1 VASEASEP
9 IEYTKITLRHL
20 RRAED
25 ICRRR
30 LALET
35 AGQYGNRGND
45 ARFGVPNRVTA
56 DVRLAHTDFGPPD
69 TRAFVVPGELLPE
82 QQRVYGAAVSG
93 YLALF
98 GEEPGRTADLGFDTV
113 LDEVQVRL
121 VGDVGVALDTDD
133 GCEVRVLRVV
143 EPGRPLLDDVDLRF
157 TVVRVANWATGRGE
171 LRIVAADLLN
181 VQRADFV
188 VDVDASLPDARAW
201 VDERVALVRELIAD
215 PEPRAGQH
223 CLGCGFVSGCKA
235 HR

>member
-1 VASEASEP
+1 VRVADVATEF
-9 IEYTKITLRHL
+9 TKITLRHL
-20 RRAED
+20 RRAEEL
-25 ICRRR
+25 CRRR

-35 AGQYGNRGND
+35 AGQYGNRSSD
-45 ARFGVPNRVTA
+45 ARFGVPNRVAA

-98 GEEPGRTADLGFDTV
+98 GDEPGRAADLGFETV
-113 LDEVQVRL
+113 LEELEVRL
-121 VGDVGVALDTDD
+121 VGDIGVALDTDD

-143 EPGRPLLDDVDLRF
+143 EPGRPLIDDADLRF
-157 TVVRVANWATGRGE
+157 TIVRAAAWAAGRP
-171 LRIVAADLLN
+171 LRLVAADVLN
-181 VQRADFV
+181 VQRADLV
-188 VDVDASLPDARAW
+188 VDVEAELPDARAW
-201 VDERVALVRELIAD
+201 VDERVAVVRELVAD
-215 PEPRAGQH
+215 PQPRAGVH

>member
-1 VASEASEP
+1 VAAEPSEP
-9 IEYTKITLRHL
+9 TEYTKITLRHL
-20 RRAED
+20 RRAEE

-35 AGQYGNRGND
+35 AGQYGNRGTD
-45 ARFGVPNRVTA
+45 ARFGVANRVSA

-69 TRAFVVPGELLPE
+69 TRAFVVPSELLPE

-98 GEEPGRTADLGFDTV
+98 GEEAGRTVDLGFDTV
-113 LDEVQVRL
+113 IEELDVRL
-121 VGDVGVALDTDD
+121 VGDIGVALDTDD

-157 TVVRVANWATGRGE
+157 TVVRAAEWVAGRA
-171 LRIVAADLLN
+171 LRVVAVDLLN
-181 VQRADFV
+181 VQRADFT
-188 VDVDASLPDARAW
+188 VDIGAELPNARAW
-201 VDERVALVRELIAD
+201 VDERVAVARERIAH
-215 PEPRAGQH
+215 PEPKAGVH